1 MMAGIFSEMADE
13 ERKELERYKTDL
25 EAEKEDKLK
34 KMREAEEEAKK
45 RMDNANQ
52 DLSKMNRLDQQAQQR
67 ENA

>member
-1 MMAGIFSEMADE
+1 MAGIFSEMADE